1 VFTFSDRKLKISSR
15 SQPLVCVFVLK
26 CFITCPHLCIW
37 SLNGRSSNKPNR
49 KITELTLV
57 ETIPTKFRNE
67 YALKILTKLSY
78 KHNIALSTCKEF
90 CEPFFLLLFS
100 FIEYVRKLV
109 TVRHDKITCFLI
121 LVAYLFISILCYD
134 RSIFIDMYNIFCNT
148 LSKTG

>member
-1 VFTFSDRKLKISSR
+1 MFTFSDRKLKISSR

-26 CFITCPHLCIW
+26 CFITSTLIYIW

-90 CEPFFLLLFS
+90 VNLSFCCYFHLF
-100 FIEYVRKLV
+100 EYVRKLV